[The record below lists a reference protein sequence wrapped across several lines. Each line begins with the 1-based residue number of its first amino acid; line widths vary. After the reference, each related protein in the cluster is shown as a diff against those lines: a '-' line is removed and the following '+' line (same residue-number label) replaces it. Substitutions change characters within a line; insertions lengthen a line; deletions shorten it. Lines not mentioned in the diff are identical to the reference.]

1 VTAQPSTSARARRR
15 RWLRIASALTLLVLA
30 AVGAVLR
37 SQWLARR
44 VAVEVSQQV
53 RVATGLEVRYG
64 AVSFSLRTFGVR
76 VERIDLWRPGRARL
90 AHIDAVEAQVAPSA
104 LLDGRVTLSQLTVDG
119 GEVDLEFAEVGG
131 HVGLVNGPVAP
142 PATTP
147 AAAPTEPPYRD
158 IAVSD
163 LRVRVRHP
171 QVQLNLGP
179 LDVDVVNARDG
190 RILVGLL
197 VPRGDIRSIY
207 YTGPLRR
214 LETRLAVTSATGA
227 VRVAFAQLVTPR
239 SSVVLR
245 DARYDP
251 VAEEISLGARVELQA
266 EDVTG
271 GLRKHLSVPYF
282 EGHVGVDA
290 EARVRLAPFDFSAR
304 GEVTAS
310 GLGLRAPD
318 SQTHEVLRYNVADSA
333 RMRVEADPHRIVV
346 TDLHAAYAG
355 AVLRSERVV
364 VGLDHVPEAPR
375 LGSLA
380 AKPGRAGGPGVAGA
394 LRIEGLDFTRLMHD
408 VTITPG
414 TIVQWQLG
422 GEVRVQG
429 SFDPLRLTIDLPE
442 LESRDFAILAKP
454 FTHLPQEPLLR
465 IPRARLSGRMEV
477 DDVSVS
483 WNDVRLAF
491 GQSTARVDR
500 VRVRTSHDRTGRER
514 DLRVQ
519 GLVIDRLHLAD
530 FGTVADLPI
539 AGEATA
545 TVNVDDDSDDPL
557 VTGTATIQGFNLAT
571 FPFGDIREFRWRF
584 RGMRVD
590 AAAGTEI
597 HGRHRDSSYTLRN
610 PYLDFSRYTMMAGAH
625 VLAERAVLSDVLH
638 MFHFENDPVFTPYTG
653 TGDVDAQVDFVLGRP
668 GDDREGVMTV
678 DARLRNAVFTAF
690 DEHMRDGEAHLQYDW
705 RIRRLGI
712 RGARASVEGFHA
724 CKGGTA
730 RRDAAGQFL
739 GCDGGGALYGAGHVD
754 LGGQMH
760 FVASGRDIPLSSVDM
775 LRGAPVSGTLSS
787 SVTLAGEPDALR
799 FTVDNTFHGLTVLNR
814 AIGGLRMH
822 LSQTPEDDRPR
833 REGERPP
840 VSRADVEMV
849 ALDNRLRAQ
858 GTVRIPWRDTRWRD
872 ALGVDH
878 VSHDRDWGRA
888 LASGVLEATE
898 PVDVL
903 PWLPPALLARLGDEP
918 EARTRFRV
926 QIDRARLGDLTHA
939 EGSARIDQ
947 LALRAGGIPAGLSPG
962 AALGLCF
969 RGGAAWVVP
978 TRALAAGWEGAVPC
992 GEVPAAL
999 GGAAGRS
1006 LASASGPTFDPAS
1019 PLLLGPEGVRL
1030 WLAGGV
1036 RMTPRADG
1044 TTSMRY
1050 DVTTRGELDLA
1061 RVATRIPSLTWG
1073 RGTGLLQVRA
1083 TGDTERIDLAG
1094 SVLLEDGA
1102 VGVRGFDT
1110 PVTDI
1115 DLDVQLAGNAAV
1127 LRRAR
1132 LQYGSASVDLSRG
1145 EVRFAGP
1152 RMERADVPIVV
1163 RGFSL
1168 APVDGA
1174 EVGVDADARMVWEPG
1189 GELPILR
1196 GDVNITRAR
1205 YTRPMSISMDLSGRL
1220 SGTRTEAPPAPYD
1233 PANDHV
1239 RLDLTV
1245 RTSAPM
1251 RVTNNL
1257 ADVDLR
1263 IARDRPFRVV
1273 GTDQRTG
1280 VVGTIELPRGNLRLY
1295 DTDFELRSGRID
1307 FDNLERIAPTFD
1319 LAAQTEIRRTGDSTR
1334 SQWRVRLHAYGDPE
1348 RFTFDMNAEPA
1359 LSREDIVLLL
1369 LFRLTRA
1376 ELERIGG
1383 ANAGQAVG
1391 IEFLALTTGIDRAVR
1406 AAIPVIDDF
1415 RLGSAYNPR
1424 TNRTEPLVSAGR
1436 SVVHWFRLG
1445 GGFTL
1450 SDQPLGR
1457 ATGDIR
1463 LGERLGVQLLFEN
1476 ASNGIGAQSANFG
1489 ADLRWRLEFR

>member
-1 VTAQPSTSARARRR
+1 M
-15 RWLRIASALTLLVLA
+15 LA
-30 AVGAVLR
+30 TVAGVLR
-37 SQWLARR
+37 SRWLAHR
-44 VAVEVSQQV
+44 VAAEVSLRV
-53 RVATGLEVRYG
+53 REAAGLELRY
-64 AVSFSLRTFGVR
+64 ARVSFSWRTFGVR
-76 VERIDLWRPGRARL
+76 VEGVDLWRPGRSRL
-90 AHIDAVEAQVAPSA
+90 AHIRALEVQVAPSA
-104 LLDGRVTLSQLTVDG
+104 LVHGTVTLSQVTVDG

-131 HVGLVNGPVAP
+131 RTELLNGPVAQSLRATR
-142 PATTP
+142 PAS
-147 AAAPTEPPYRD
+147 AEPPYRD

-163 LRVRVRHP
+163 LRLRVRHP
-171 QVQLNLGP
+171 QVRLDLGP
-179 LDVDVVNARDG
+179 LDVDIVNARDG
-190 RILVGLL
+190 RLLVGIL
-197 VPRGDIRSIY
+197 VPRGDLRSIY

-214 LETRLAVTSATGA
+214 LETRLTFTPATGA
-227 VRVAFAQLVTPR
+227 LRVAFAQLVTPR
-239 SSVVLR
+239 SSVVVR
-245 DARYDP
+245 DARFDP
-251 VAEEISLGARVELQA
+251 ERGELSLGARVELQA
-266 EDVTG
+266 EDVSG
-271 GLRKHLSVPYF
+271 GLRKHFNVPYI
-282 EGHVGVDA
+282 EGHIGVDA
-290 EARVRLAPFDFSAR
+290 EARVRLGGPGPLDFRAR

-318 SQTHEVLRYNVADSA
+318 SQTSVVLRYNLADSL

-346 TDLHAAYAG
+346 TDLLAGYAG
-355 AVLRSERVV
+355 AVLRSERMV

-375 LGSLA
+375 QGNLA
-380 AKPGRAGGPGVAGA
+380 ARPERPGGPGLAGS
-394 LRIEGLDFTRLMHD
+394 LRIEGLDFTRLMND
-408 VTITPG
+408 VTITPA

-422 GEVRVQG
+422 GELRVQG
-429 SFDPLRLTIDLPE
+429 TFDPLRLTIDLPE
-442 LESRDFAILAKP
+442 LETRDFAILARP
-454 FTHLPQEPLLR
+454 FTHLPQEPLVR
-465 IPRARLSGRMEV
+465 VPRARLSGRMEV

-483 WNDVRLAF
+483 WNDVHLAF
-491 GQSTARVDR
+491 GQTTAHVDR
-500 VRVRTSHDRTGRER
+500 VRVRTSHDRTGRDR

-519 GLVIDRLHLAD
+519 NLVFSRFHLAD
-530 FGTVADLPI
+530 LGTVAGLPI

-545 TVNVDDDSDDPL
+545 SVHVDDDTDDPL
-557 VTGTATIQGFNLAT
+557 VTGTAAIQGFNFAT

-590 AAAGTEI
+590 AEPGTEV
-597 HGRHRDSSYTLRN
+597 HGRHRETSYVLRR

-625 VLAERAVLSDVLH
+625 VHADRAVLYDVLH

-653 TGDVDAQVDFVLGRP
+653 TGEVDAQVDFVLGRP

-690 DEHMRDGEAHLQYDW
+690 DEHMRDGEARLHYDW
-705 RIRRLGI
+705 RVRRQGI
-712 RGARASVEGFHA
+712 RGARVSIQEFHA

-730 RRDAAGQFL
+730 RRSPAGVFL
-739 GCDGGGALYGAGHVD
+739 GCDGGGSLYAAGHLD

-760 FVASGRDIPLSSVDM
+760 IVASGRDIPLSSVDM
-775 LRGAPVSGTLSS
+775 LRGAPVSGTVSS

-814 AIGGLRMH
+814 AVGGLRMH
-822 LSQTPEDDRPR
+822 VTQTPEDDRTPR
-833 REGERPP
+833 REGDRPP
-840 VSRADVEMV
+840 VSRADVDMV
-849 ALDNRLRAQ
+849 ALDDRLRAH

-888 LASGVLEATE
+888 LASGFLEATE
-898 PVDVL
+898 AIDVL
-903 PWLPPALLARLGDEP
+903 PWLPPALLARLGDDP
-918 EARTRFRV
+918 LAQTRFRV
-926 QIDRARLGDLTHA
+926 DVTRARLGDLAQA
-939 EGSARIDQ
+939 EGRARVDH
-947 LALRAGGIPAGLSPG
+947 LALRAGGIPASLNPG
-962 AALGLCF
+962 SALGVCF
-969 RGGAAWVVP
+969 RGGAVWVVP
-978 TRALAAGWEGAVPC
+978 TRALAQGWQGAVPC
-992 GEVPAAL
+992 EEAPAAL
-999 GGAAGRS
+999 GGTAGRS
-1006 LASASGPTFDPAS
+1006 LASAGGPAFDPAT
-1019 PLLLGPEGVRL
+1019 PLFLGPEGVRL

-1036 RMTPRADG
+1036 RLSPG
-1044 TTSMRY
+1044 VGGSLGLRY

-1083 TGDTERIDLAG
+1083 TGDTQRIDLAG

-1102 VGVRGFDT
+1102 VGVRGLDT

-1115 DLDVQLAGNAAV
+1115 DLDVQLAGNGAL

-1132 LQYGSASVDLSRG
+1132 LQYGSASVDMSRG
-1145 EVRFAGP
+1145 EVRFVGP
-1152 RMERADVPIVV
+1152 RVERANVPIVV

-1168 APVDGA
+1168 APTDGA
-1174 EVGVDADARMVWEPG
+1174 EVGVDADARLVWEPG
-1189 GELPILR
+1189 GDLPILR

-1220 SGTRTEAPPAPYD
+1220 SGTRGEAPPAPYD
-1233 PANDHV
+1233 PANDHI
-1239 RLDLTV
+1239 RLDLSV
-1245 RTSAPM
+1245 RTTAPM

-1257 ADVDLR
+1257 VDVDLR

-1273 GTDQRTG
+1273 GTDQRPG

-1307 FDNLERIAPTFD
+1307 FDNAERIAPTFD
-1319 LAAQTEIRRTGDSTR
+1319 LSAQTDIRRTGDSTR

-1348 RFTFDMNAEPA
+1348 RFTFDMNAEPS

-1436 SVVHWFRLG
+1436 SVVDWFRLG

>member
-1 VTAQPSTSARARRR
+1 V
-15 RWLRIASALTLLVLA
+15 TLLVLTVLA
-30 AVGAVLR
+30 GVLR
-37 SQWLARR
+37 SRWLAHR
-44 VAVEVSQQV
+44 VAAEVSHRV
-53 RVATGLEVRYG
+53 REAAGLELRY
-64 AVSFSLRTFGVR
+64 ARVSFAWRTFGVR
-76 VERIDLWRPGRARL
+76 VEGVDLWRPGRSRL
-90 AHIDAVEAQVAPSA
+90 AHLGAIEAQLSPSA
-104 LLDGRVTLSQLTVDG
+104 LLDGTVTLSQLTVDG
-119 GEVDLEFAEVGG
+119 GEVDLEFAEINGRTE
-131 HVGLVNGPVAP
+131 LVNGPVTQ
-142 PATTP
+142 PAQP
-147 AAAPTEPPYRD
+147 AAPTQSELPYRD
-158 IAVSD
+158 IAISD
-163 LRVRVRHP
+163 LRLRVRHP

-179 LDVDVVNARDG
+179 LDVDIVNARDG
-190 RILVGLL
+190 RLLVGLL

-214 LETRLAVTSATGA
+214 LETRLAFTPSTGA
-227 VRVAFAQLVTPR
+227 LRVAFAQLITPR

-245 DARYDP
+245 EARYDP
-251 VAEEISLGARVELQA
+251 ERGELTLGTRVELQA

-271 GLRKHLSVPYF
+271 GLRKHLNVPYI
-282 EGHVGVDA
+282 EGHVGLDA
-290 EARVRLAPFDFSAR
+290 EARIHLAPFDFSAH
-304 GEVTAS
+304 GEVTGS
-310 GLGLRAPD
+310 GVGLRAPD
-318 SQTHEVLRYNVADSA
+318 SQTHVVLRYNIADSLRA
-333 RMRVEADPHRIVV
+333 RVEADRHGIVV
-346 TDLHAAYAG
+346 TDLRAAYAG
-355 AVLRSERVV
+355 AILRSERMVI
-364 VGLDHVPEAPR
+364 GLDHVPEAPR
-375 LGSLA
+375 RGTLPA
-380 AKPGRAGGPGVAGA
+380 RPGQPGGPGVAGA
-394 LRIEGLDFTRLMHD
+394 LRIDGLDFTRLMND
-408 VTITPG
+408 VTITPA
-414 TIVQWQLG
+414 TIVQWQLA
-422 GEVRVQG
+422 GELRVHG

-442 LESRDFAILAKP
+442 LDTRDFAILAAP
-454 FTHLPQEPLLR
+454 FTHLPQEALVR
-465 IPRARLSGRMEV
+465 VPRARLSGRMEV

-483 WNDVRLAF
+483 WNDVHLAF
-491 GQSTARVDR
+491 GQSTAHVDR

-519 GLVIDRLHLAD
+519 NLVFNRFHLAD
-530 FGTVADLPI
+530 LGTVADLPI

-545 TVNVDDDSDDPL
+545 SVSVDDDTDDPL
-557 VTGTATIQGFNLAT
+557 VTGTAAIQGFNFAT

-590 AAAGTEI
+590 TAAGTEV
-597 HGRHRDSSYTLRN
+597 HGRHRESSYVLRN
-610 PYLDFSRYTMMAGAH
+610 PYLDLSRYRMTAGAH
-625 VLAERAVLSDVLH
+625 VHADRAVLYDVLH
-638 MFHFENDPVFTPYTG
+638 MFHFETDPVFTPYTG
-653 TGDVDAQVDFVLGRP
+653 TGEVDAQVDYVLGRP

-690 DEHMRDGEAHLQYDW
+690 DEHMRDGEARLHYDW
-705 RIRRLGI
+705 RVRRLGI
-712 RGARASVEGFHA
+712 RGARVNIEDFHA
-724 CKGGTA
+724 CKGGRA
-730 RRDAAGQFL
+730 RRSAAGVFL
-739 GCDGGGALYGAGHVD
+739 GCDGGGALYAAGHLD

-760 FVASGRDIPLSSVDM
+760 IVASGRDIPLSSIDA

-787 SVTLAGEPDALR
+787 SVTVAGEPDALR

-814 AIGGLRMH
+814 AIGGMRMH
-822 LSQTPEDDRPR
+822 LTQTPEDERPR
-833 REGERPP
+833 RDGERPP

-878 VSHDRDWGRA
+878 VSHDRDWARA
-888 LASGVLEATE
+888 LASGSLEATE
-898 PVDVL
+898 AVDVL
-903 PWLPPALLARLGDEP
+903 PWLPPALLARLGENP
-918 EARTRFRV
+918 QAQTRFRV
-926 QIDRARLGDLTHA
+926 DVARARLGDLTRA
-939 EGSARIDQ
+939 EGQARVDQ
-947 LALRAGGIPAGLSPG
+947 LNLRASGIPASLSPG

-969 RGGAAWVVP
+969 REGAVWVVP
-978 TRALAAGWEGAVPC
+978 TRAVAQGQPGVVPC
-992 GEVPAAL
+992 GVIPAAL
-999 GGAAGRS
+999 GEGTGRA
-1006 LASASGPTFDPAS
+1006 LASAGGPAFDPAV
-1019 PLLLGPEGVRL
+1019 PLFLGPEGVRL
-1030 WLAGGV
+1030 WMAGGV
-1036 RMTPRADG
+1036 RLTPGAAG
-1044 TTSMRY
+1044 ALGIRY

-1061 RVATRIPSLTWG
+1061 RVATHVPSLTWG
-1073 RGTGLLQVRA
+1073 RGTGLLQARA
-1083 TGDTERIDLAG
+1083 TGDNARIDLAG

-1102 VGVRGFDT
+1102 VGVRGLDT
-1110 PVTDI
+1110 PITDI
-1115 DLDVQLAGNAAV
+1115 DLDVQLAGNGAS

-1132 LQYGSASVDLSRG
+1132 LQYGSASIDMSRG
-1145 EVRFAGP
+1145 DVRFAGP
-1152 RMERADVPIVV
+1152 RIERANVPIVV

-1168 APVDGA
+1168 APTDGA
-1174 EVGVDADARMVWEPG
+1174 EVGVDADARLVWEPG

-1205 YTRPMSISMDLSGRL
+1205 YIRPMSISMDLSGRL

-1239 RLDLTV
+1239 RLDLSV

-1257 ADVDLR
+1257 VDVDLR

-1319 LAAQTEIRRTGDSTR
+1319 LAAQTDIRRTGDSNR

-1348 RFTFDMNAEPA
+1348 RFTFDMNAEPS

-1436 SVVHWFRLG
+1436 SVVDWFRLG

-1463 LGERLGVQLLFEN
+1463 LGERLGIQLLFEN